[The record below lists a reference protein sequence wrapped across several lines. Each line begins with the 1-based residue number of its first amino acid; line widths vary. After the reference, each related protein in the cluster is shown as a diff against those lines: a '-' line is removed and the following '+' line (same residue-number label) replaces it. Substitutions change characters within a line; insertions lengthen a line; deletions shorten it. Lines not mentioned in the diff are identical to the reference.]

1 MKTKYTILE
10 MSIRVGSTSTKLDGS
25 EKFHIQYLQA
35 EVHHKLWNERLL
47 VAIAPPQ
54 SLHLTPAQIQV
65 EIHPVYKRMFE
76 KSSSVC
82 FTTQATEKL
91 LRENRSFGI

>member
-1 MKTKYTILE
+1 MNKTQYTFIPSSQSPVPSPQSLTSTSDSE
-10 MSIRVGSTSTKLDGS
+10 IKSDCYIRVDSTSTKLDGS

-54 SLHLTPAQIQV
+54 SLLWFLESKNLKFYYYI
-65 EIHPVYKRMFE
+65 
-76 KSSSVC
+76 
-82 FTTQATEKL
+82 
-91 LRENRSFGI
+91 